1 MSSTNEVDAAPGRR
15 ERKKLANRDAMQA
28 AALDLFAERGFD
40 ATTVEDICAVADVAP
55 STFFR
60 HFPSKEDVVLAGL
73 SERLDDLL
81 AAMAAQPVGVDVAAF
96 VLGAVSDWRD
106 QRRPA
111 EQLRSEARLIAAEP
125 ALQHHLGRMLLELEP
140 PVADLLESRFPDA
153 DPLDV
158 QLAAA
163 WFATSLRVVIRE
175 WSEQAEGVDV
185 FDAGVRAILRLTEL
199 LSVSLG
205 PPTAD

>member
-111 EQLRSEARLIAAEP
+111 EQLRSEANLIAIEP
-125 ALQHHLGRMLLELEP
+125 ALQHHLGRMLVELEA
-140 PVADLLESRFPDA
+140 PVADLLVTRFPHA

-158 QLAAA
+158 QLGAA
-163 WFATSLRVVIRE
+163 WFATAIRVVIRE
-175 WSEQAEGVDV
+175 WSSEPAEVDV
-185 FDAGVRAILRLTEL
+185 FDTGVRAVLRLTEL